1 LEQQPVR
8 VLREVER
15 GRFKFLFRL
24 LGMRA
29 SKNAEDAKVGGVVS
43 LLTLLVRDGMTLRG
57 A

>member
-1 LEQQPVR
+1 MR